1 MSLFAINRFN
11 GETVYSQIARIL
23 VGEIGHLYKLGEYLP
38 SESDLAQRFGVNRHT
53 VRRAVEE
60 LMQAGVVE
68 RSHGKGTR
76 VLEAT
81 MDYALGERTR
91 FTEQLEAE
99 GMSAMTR
106 ILRKLKIP
114 AHGGVARRLN
124 LAEGDPVV
132 WMETLRLVDDRPYCL
147 ISHFL
152 PEAYFP
158 DLLEFYTGGSLHAHI
173 NTRYQINLRRFESL
187 ITASM
192 PLGDDAK
199 LLNMPQ
205 HQPVLRVKSVNVD
218 TEKPEIPMEYALTR
232 FRADRIQLRIRP

>member
-1 MSLFAINRFN
+1 MSLFAINRHN
-11 GETVYSQIARIL
+11 GEAVYSQIARFL
-23 VGEIGHLYKLGEYLP
+23 MAEIGHLYQLGEYLP
-38 SESDLAQRFGVNRHT
+38 SESDLADRFGVNRHT
-53 VRRAVEE
+53 VRRAIEE
-60 LMQAGVVE
+60 LIQTGVVE

-99 GMSAMTR
+99 GMSASTR

-114 AHGGVARRLN
+114 AHGGVATRLK
-124 LAEGDPVV
+124 LKEGAPVI
-132 WMETLRLVDDRPYCL
+132 WMETLRLVEERPYCL

-152 PEAYFP
+152 PEIYFSDALDAYA
-158 DLLEFYTGGSLHAHI
+158 EGSLHAYIH
-173 NTRYQINLRRFESL
+173 THYQINLRRSESL
-187 ITASM
+187 VTACL
-192 PLGDDAK
+192 PLGDDAR

-205 HQPVLRVKSVNVD
+205 HQAVLRVKSVNVD
-218 TEKPEIPMEYALTR
+218 AENPEIPMEYALTR